1 MHCKLSVIRGTL
13 LNAGAVVA
21 GGLLGLAGR
30 EHLPSPYKDLS
41 LVAIGIGTLAM
52 GVKMFLSTRN
62 PLVPV
67 GSLIV
72 GGLIGHLVGFQ
83 AGIEAFGDWAQAAI
97 GGGEA
102 FSAVFVATSILF
114 CVGPMTIL
122 GCLED
127 GLEGKIHLLGIKSA
141 LDGVSSVFFAAASGP
156 GVLLSAGTVL
166 AVQTPLTLWARR
178 LRFLAER
185 RHILHEVTA
194 TGGLILI
201 AIGLNLLDLKAIPTA
216 DFIPGLVLAGFTGW
230 KLGPSPS

>member
-1 MHCKLSVIRGTL
+1 M
-13 LNAGAVVA
+13 A

-30 EHLPSPYKDLS
+30 EHLPSTYKDLS
-41 LVAIGIGTLAM
+41 QAAIGIGTLAM

-62 PLVPV
+62 PLVPI

-72 GGLIGHLVGFQ
+72 GELIGHLLGFQ
-83 AGIEAFGDWAQAAI
+83 AGIEAFGAWAQAAI
-97 GGGEA
+97 GGGEG

-114 CVGPMTIL
+114 CVGPMTLL

-166 AVQTPLTLWARR
+166 AVQTPLTLGARR
-178 LRFLAER
+178 LRFLAEQR
-185 RHILHEVTA
+185 RILDEVTA

-216 DFIPGLVLAGFTGW
+216 DFIPGLVLAGLAGW
-230 KLGPSPS
+230 ELGPSPSERRGEK